1 MYTVR
6 TNNMID
12 NQPETLSEEDVP
24 PLVHTGYHKVKTTQ
38 VVIDLKRNKNKL
50 TKLSSYST

>member
-1 MYTVR
+1 MYAVR

-12 NQPETLSEEDVP
+12 NQPETLSAEDVP
-24 PLVHTGYHKVKTTQ
+24 PLVHIGCHKGKTIQ

>member
-1 MYTVR
+1 MYAVC

-24 PLVHTGYHKVKTTQ
+24 PLVHTGYHKVKTIQ

>member
-1 MYTVR
+1 MYGVC
-6 TNNMID
+6 TNNIID

-24 PLVHTGYHKVKTTQ
+24 PLVHIGCHKVKTIP

-50 TKLSSYST
+50 TKLSFFST

>member
-1 MYTVR
+1 MYAVR

-24 PLVHTGYHKVKTTQ
+24 PLVHIGCHKVKTIQ
-38 VVIDLKRNKNKL
+38 VVIDLKRNKNKS

>member
-1 MYTVR
+1 MYAVR

-24 PLVHTGYHKVKTTQ
+24 PLVHIGCHKVKIIQ
-38 VVIDLKRNKNKL
+38 VVIDLKRNKNKS

>member
-1 MYTVR
+1 MYDVC
-6 TNNMID
+6 TNNIID

-24 PLVHTGYHKVKTTQ
+24 PLVHIGCHKVKTIQ

-50 TKLSSYST
+50 TKLSFFST

>member
-1 MYTVR
+1 
-6 TNNMID
+6 MID
-12 NQPETLSEEDVP
+12 NQPETLSATDVP
-24 PLVHTGYHKVKTTQ
+24 PLVHIGFHKVKTIQ

>member
-1 MYTVR
+1 MYAVR

-24 PLVHTGYHKVKTTQ
+24 PLVHIGCHKVKTIP

-50 TKLSSYST
+50 IKLSFFST